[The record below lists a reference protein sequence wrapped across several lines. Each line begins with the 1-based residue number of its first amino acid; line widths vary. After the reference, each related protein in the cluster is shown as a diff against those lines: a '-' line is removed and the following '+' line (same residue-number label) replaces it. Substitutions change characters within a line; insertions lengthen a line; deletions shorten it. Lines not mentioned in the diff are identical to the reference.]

1 MQGWI
6 YSSPFPALNPK
17 VRYKTALERAGFDV
31 NFHDKNKSREA
42 HGSLPL
48 TGRHVSEGGRDAF
61 GTRSTPNLAQ
71 ANQRAVSERDPRGY
85 QNASTLRSPPHSPFV
100 KERSAPALQEHYKL
114 RGLDESRGAP
124 SPRVAQLQEGR
135 NFASAAPHRGSPQ
148 PAALTQPR
156 DDRQRSD
163 AYDTG
168 SQRQEPRTSPDRV
181 STKSAGTRGSS
192 ISQGS
197 QLVGEASSYQG
208 SGAPQNRFSSEETA
222 RKGPVVSQNLAAA
235 AGIPSRES
243 SASQAQI
250 SVGELGNRQSSVFD
264 FENQRNS
271 PAERNFSSPDID
283 PVERSFKQLTQNA
296 NGSFSSQQEREF
308 TPYARDSFTSVNQ
321 SDEVFEDAADI
332 DDFNGKGD
340 NASKWN
346 SIMRLSKATEE
357 PTQESAVLDH
367 SPVNKYVDA
376 TPHTRPTSTSS
387 ISFTPVAELH
397 VNLSPCKPTDPPKT
411 TSPGADMP
419 NLQVQPT
426 GHGRESLTSSLGAHE
441 EDLYSER
448 IVSQNLPKISLRH
461 TDPSSGGDAGRKQ
474 EPEQEDEGE
483 AEEGSFQDPTAT
495 VKSSLQV
502 ERLLAQLDDVS
513 LNRNLSVGNRRLSPG
528 SSRFKKSSAY
538 LSGFVPDPAATSIGT
553 RLQTGMPGDEDQQN
567 TSQVLSVAED
577 RTRALSGEISPGS
590 DDSPQ
595 FYHIRKEEGPRS
607 EDNRETDIDSFM
619 RPSQQLT
626 DSLKVPVIQ
635 PLQLY
640 QLQSTAEARS
650 EAAKPE
656 TTEEPRRLS
665 NTSSHVEELQAA
677 EPTAPVFKY
686 PPGEGPCRA
695 CGLEVTSRRIYSK
708 KANELSGQWHRP
720 CFKCIKCELTF
731 SKKVVCY
738 ILDDEPYCQRHF
750 HETNNSICGICQGF
764 IEGKCLEN
772 DRDERFHVDCLKCFR
787 CGEFICEDYFL
798 FNNELPL
805 CSNHDIEALKLES
818 FGSMGQNNTVSK
830 RRTRIINFT

>member
-31 NFHDKNKSREA
+31 NFHDKNKPREA
-42 HGSLPL
+42 HGGVLPA
-48 TGRHVSEGGRDAF
+48 GRHVSEGGRDVF
-61 GTRSTPNLAQ
+61 GTRSAPNLAQ
-71 ANQRAVSERDPRGY
+71 TAQRAVSERDPRGY
-85 QNASTLRSPPHSPFV
+85 QNASALRSPPHSPFV
-100 KERSAPALQEHYKL
+100 KERSAPALQEHYKV
-114 RGLDESRGAP
+114 RRSDESKGAF
-124 SPRVAQLQEGR
+124 SPRVAQPQEGR
-135 NFASAAPHRGSPQ
+135 NFASAGSHKASPQ
-148 PAALTQPR
+148 PAAFPQLRKDSQSR
-156 DDRQRSD
+156 GALDSRFQRH
-163 AYDTG
+163 G
-168 SQRQEPRTSPDRV
+168 SRTSPDRA
-181 STKSAGTRGSS
+181 SLKSARTRGSS
-192 ISQGS
+192 ISQGRS
-197 QLVGEASSYQG
+197 AGEGSFQVSS
-208 SGAPQNRFSSEETA
+208 APQDRFSASETA
-222 RKGPVVSQNLAAA
+222 RRGPVARQSPASAAGAAGKESPVSQARL
-235 AGIPSRES
+235 STED
-243 SASQAQI
+243 
-250 SVGELGNRQSSVFD
+250 LGNRQSSVFD

-271 PAERNFSSPDID
+271 PAERNFRSPDID

-296 NGSFSSQQEREF
+296 NDSFSSQQEREF

-332 DDFNGKGD
+332 DDFNEKGD

-346 SIMRLSKATEE
+346 SIMRLSKAPEDSV
-357 PTQESAVLDH
+357 QEAAPLDRD
-367 SPVNKYVDA
+367 STNEYVDA
-376 TPHTRPTSTSS
+376 TPRTRPTSTSS

-397 VNLSPCKPTDPPKT
+397 VNLSPNRPTEQTESINSATDAPISQAEPIGLERESSASVSGVYDVGLASGHT
-411 TSPGADMP
+411 DLSQGVP
-419 NLQVQPT
+419 QFSIQPT
-426 GHGRESLTSSLGAHE
+426 YHFSEENVGREQE
-441 EDLYSER
+441 
-448 IVSQNLPKISLRH
+448 LR
-461 TDPSSGGDAGRKQ
+461 
-474 EPEQEDEGE
+474 EEQEVDT
-483 AEEGSFQDPTAT
+483 EEGTAQDPTAT

-513 LNRNLSVGNRRLSPG
+513 LNRNLSVGNRRHSPG

-538 LSGFVPDPAATSIGT
+538 LSGFVSNPAATGIDAK
-553 RLQTGMPGDEDQQN
+553 LQTGIASDDDQQF
-567 TSQVLSVAED
+567 TPQVLSVAEG
-577 RTRALSGEISPGS
+577 RAHALSGEISPGS

-595 FYHIRKEEGPRS
+595 FYHIRRQDEPRQA
-607 EDNRETDIDSFM
+607 DHRESDMTDFM

-626 DSLKVPVIQ
+626 ESLKVPVIQ

-640 QLQSTAEARS
+640 QLENTAEARA
-650 EAAKPE
+650 ETAKPE
-656 TTEEPRRLS
+656 TKEEPRRLS
-665 NTSSHVEELQAA
+665 SSSSLVEGSQPA
-677 EPTAPVFKY
+677 EPPVPVFKY

-750 HETNNSICGICQGF
+750 HETNNSICRICQGF

-805 CSNHDIEALKLES
+805 CANHDIEALKLES
-818 FGSMGQNNTVSK
+818 FGNMGQNNTVSK